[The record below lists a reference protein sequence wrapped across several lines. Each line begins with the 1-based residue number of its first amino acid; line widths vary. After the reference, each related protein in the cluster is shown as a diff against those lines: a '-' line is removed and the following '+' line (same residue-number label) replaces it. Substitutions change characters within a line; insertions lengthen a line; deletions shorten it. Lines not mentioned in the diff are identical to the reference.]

1 MTMSELQQAV
11 IEAAPPPRAPVIDF
25 ALAALDWPAP
35 GLADRIDVLERAAMD
50 AA

>member
-1 MTMSELQQAV
+1 MSERLEAA
-11 IEAAPPPRAPVIDF
+11 IEAAPPPRPPVIDL

-35 GLADRIDVLERAAMD
+35 GLADRIDVLERAALD

>member
-1 MTMSELQQAV
+1 MMMAERLEAA
-11 IEAAPPPRAPVIDF
+11 IEATPPPRAPIDL

-35 GLADRIDVLERAAMD
+35 GLADRIEALERAAPD